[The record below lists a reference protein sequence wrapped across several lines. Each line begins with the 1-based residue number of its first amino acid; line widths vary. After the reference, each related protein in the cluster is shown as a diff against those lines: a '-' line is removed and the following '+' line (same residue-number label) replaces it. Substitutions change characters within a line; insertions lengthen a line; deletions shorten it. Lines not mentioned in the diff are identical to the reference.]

1 MQKYLPLRYLAVAA
15 ILLGAVTAAKAAAN
29 TDGSRAVEG
38 VYSLEGVREMAATLI
53 LRPGNVFEYGAIYGG
68 ADPRANGKWSVE
80 DDVVHLVADSRKPQ
94 FTKVEQNHGPL
105 SEMANSTGI
114 RPMMAVSIT
123 TPSLDM
129 RWSDVDVVFK
139 FANDRTRKGTTNRSG
154 VVYAGARQEPEW
166 KDVPITEVGIA
177 LPEDASKFFWIKV
190 KDRDTTRIAVEFD
203 PGSMAQAFREGYLE
217 IEKGKPLRLV
227 GTRDQGELHGTYVW
241 KRPAESAPI
250 PRNRSDAGEED

>member
-1 MQKYLPLRYLAVAA
+1 MQKFLPLRHLAFAA
-15 ILLGAVTAAKAAAN
+15 ILIGAVITAKAAASI
-29 TDGSRAVEG
+29 DAARAVEG
-38 VYSLEGVREMAATLI
+38 VYTLEGVREMAATLI

-80 DDVVHLVADSRKPQ
+80 NDVVHLVADLRKPQ

-105 SEMANSTGI
+105 SEGANLTGI

-139 FANDRTRKGTTNRSG
+139 FANARTRKGTTNRSG

-190 KDRDTTRIAVEFD
+190 KDRDTTRIAVDFD
-203 PGSMAQAFREGYLE
+203 PGSMAQAFQEGYLD

-227 GTRDQGELHGTYVW
+227 GTREQGQLHGTYVW
-241 KRPAESAPI
+241 QGPAKSDPN
-250 PRNRSDAGEED
+250 PPNRSGAREED